1 MNRTVGLLTLSVVV
15 CAAAILGGSVNAQ
28 LMYHGCG
35 PYGSAVSPRAQQ
47 FNYLKNRTSQ
57 PKDKDIKPQITL
69 AALLAS
75 GKDANRWS
83 DNSAAEIEGW
93 VFDVK
98 PGGVESVNCGASVLA
113 GRDTHIEIVANLDDA
128 GPTKRL
134 IIEVTPRV
142 RAMAATKGQDWSTEA
157 LLGLKGHRV
166 KITGWMLFDFEHVD
180 ESENTA
186 SRKRDNWRATTWE
199 IHPVTRISVVK

>member
-1 MNRTVGLLTLSVVV
+1 M
-15 CAAAILGGSVNAQ
+15 LGGSVKAQ

-35 PYGSAVSPRAQQ
+35 PYGSAVFPPAQQ

-57 PKDKDIKPQITL
+57 PKDKDIKSQITL

-83 DNSAAEIEGW
+83 DNSAARIEGF

-98 PGGVESVNCGASVLA
+98 PGGVESANCGGRDLA
-113 GRDTHIEIVANLDDA
+113 DRDTHIEIVANLDDT

-134 IIEVTPRV
+134 IVEVTPRV
-142 RAMAATKGQDWSTEA
+142 RAMAATSGQDWSTEA

-166 KITGWMLFDFEHVD
+166 KITGWMLFDSEHVD

-186 SRKRDNWRATTWE
+186 PRKRDNWRATAWE

>member
-1 MNRTVGLLTLSVVV
+1 MNRTVQTSNTVSCRLCCRHPGRVGQRTAYVSWLRTLWISSF
-15 CAAAILGGSVNAQ
+15 AA
-28 LMYHGCG
+28 CT
-35 PYGSAVSPRAQQ
+35 AVH
-47 FNYLKNRTSQ
+47 YLKNRTSQ

-98 PGGVESVNCGASVLA
+98 PGGVESVNCGASDLA
-113 GRDTHIEIVANLDDA
+113 GRDTHIEIVANLDDG

-186 SRKRDNWRATTWE
+186 PRKRDNWRATAWE